1 MSEQTASTCAASCVD
16 RLPSLAYENGNRMFE
31 QSHVTVLLTSST
43 HMAITVALA
52 VLAVGLGVLVAL
64 LRRDVRIQIG
74 PFVIEP
80 VARDT
85 GDTTGPYRTIGSAGE
100 ETEPF
105 DLEEISKAMT
115 QSETLRAI
123 EALRA
128 VEAKLAQDN
137 LAQAKA
143 RGTGVRTVRMSV
155 CPLCILYE
163 VTGNSPKCHVIPS
176 DMRIVEVGRAP
187 DGHIHS
193 NQPNVSHRHFR
204 LLIQPRGTHGRWAGY
219 DVRLEDCG
227 SRNGTWVNG
236 VRVADNATIDLADG
250 DIIEAA
256 SARYLFYFVLRVEN

>member
-1 MSEQTASTCAASCVD
+1 VSHVD
-16 RLPSLAYENGNRMFE
+16 RLPCLAYEQSNRMFE
-31 QSHVTVLLTSST
+31 QSHVTVLLSGST
-43 HMAITVALA
+43 HTAITVALA
-52 VLAVGLGVLVAL
+52 VLVAVLGTLVAL
-64 LRRDVRIQIG
+64 LRRNARIQLG
-74 PFVIEP
+74 PLVIEP
-80 VARDT
+80 VAQDT
-85 GDTTGPYRTIGSAGE
+85 GDTTGNYRTIGSAGE

-105 DLEEISKAMT
+105 DLAEISKAMT

-123 EALRA
+123 EALRV

-143 RGTGVRTVRMSV
+143 RGAGVRTVRMSV

-176 DMRIVEVGRAP
+176 DMRTVEVGRAP
-187 DGHIHS
+187 EGHILS
-193 NQPNVSHRHFR
+193 NQPNVSHRHFK

-236 VRVADNATIDLADG
+236 VRVADNSTIALTDG

-256 SARYLFYFVLRVEN
+256 SARYLFYFVLRVDT

>member
-1 MSEQTASTCAASCVD
+1 
-16 RLPSLAYENGNRMFE
+16 MFE
-31 QSHVTVLLTSST
+31 QSHAVVLLSGST
-43 HMAITVALA
+43 HVAITVALA
-52 VLAVGLGVLVAL
+52 LLVAVLGVLVAL
-64 LRRDVRIQIG
+64 LRRDARIQLG

-85 GDTTGPYRTIGSAGE
+85 GETTGPYRTIGSAGE

-105 DLEEISKAMT
+105 DLAEISKAMT

-128 VEAKLAQDN
+128 VEAKLAKDN
-137 LAQAKA
+137 LAQA
-143 RGTGVRTVRMSV
+143 RGGGVRTVRMAV

-176 DMRIVEVGRAP
+176 DMRTVEVGRAP
-187 DGHIHS
+187 DGDIHS

-236 VRVADNATIDLADG
+236 VRVADNATITLTDG